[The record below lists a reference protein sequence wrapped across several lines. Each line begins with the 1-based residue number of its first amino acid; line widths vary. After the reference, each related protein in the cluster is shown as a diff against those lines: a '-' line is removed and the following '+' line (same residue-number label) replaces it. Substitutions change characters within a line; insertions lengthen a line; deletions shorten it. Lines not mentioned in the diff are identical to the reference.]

1 MGEGET
7 KKVQV
12 VCQRVPLA
20 TAGALTEEQLAEAS
34 NVELIKWREVAS
46 SSLMW
51 PGTAAAPRGR
61 PARAGDVAEPS

>member
-1 MGEGET
+1 
-7 KKVQV
+7 
-12 VCQRVPLA
+12 VPA
-20 TAGALTEEQLAEAS
+20 
-34 NVELIKWREVAS
+34 VELIKWLEVAS